1 MAKGKAMTDD
11 ELCTLIDHKI
21 GQSVGA
27 GKTADFVTADRLKAL
42 KYYKGEPL
50 GDEVDG
56 KSKVVSRDVAEAI
69 DAMMPSLLKIF
80 SSGDEVAHF
89 NATKPQDEAE
99 AAQRT
104 DYANWVWSQQNEGYL
119 NFHTWFKDAL
129 LEKLGTIKIWWEE
142 STDESRE
149 EYEGLTDDEFEALLE
164 DQDLELQE
172 HTETPDPAPQANQAV
187 NPQVP
192 QIPQM
197 PQLPAPGAAQPPN
210 GQNSQNSPNP
220 GQPQPPQASG
230 GPMQAIARALGL
242 IPQPKPPMLHDAV
255 FRRMHDE
262 SRVRVAPVPP
272 EETLINRQSGADELP
287 WGNRRRVTIADLI
300 EEFPKKEDLIRSLP
314 DEDSL
319 HSAERTERFVEEGS
333 GNRDGAAIDDETRMV
348 WVVDA
353 YFRVDFDGDGYA
365 EFRKVTTAGHDPGS
379 VGGILENCEYDSSPY
394 ACLTPIPMPHKLI
407 GMSIADQTVDIQ
419 EIKTTLIR
427 QGLNNVY
434 LQHGSE
440 VFVTGEVDYE
450 ALLNRR
456 PGNVIRGKPGS
467 SVTPFVVEP
476 MLADIQAT
484 IAYFDSVRD
493 QRTGSSR
500 TAPGPGA
507 DALDN
512 AYTQTAAGAAMVQTE
527 GQERIACIARTFAET
542 GVKAAFRRIDELVCK
557 HSTKSAM
564 LKLRGQWTEFNPGD
578 WKAKVDCSVTV
589 GLGTDNKTVQVG
601 QLTSLLTQVV
611 APIVQM
617 QAGLNGPIV
626 TAPSLHFILEK
637 LVQAMGFK
645 TADQMFP
652 DPTANPAPKAPPQ
665 PNPDMIKAQASIH
678 TTQMKAQAD
687 GQKTAATLASQERIA
702 QLKIDSEERIAQL
715 TGAVDR
721 ELGYAKIGV
730 DNKAID
736 TEVELKKRQHETDTA
751 FKVHGAQLD
760 AREADREDRSA
771 DVQNAKAQHDAE
783 HDTASLTQA
792 GSLARE
798 KQKSDASTSD
808 RDFQAKNPNFSPPN
822 PRKLIKV
829 GLTHDAGGMV
839 SAAKR
844 HFDDGT
850 IEDVPIARTQGNA

>member
-11 ELCTLIDHKI
+11 ELCSLIDHKI

-69 DAMMPSLLKIF
+69 DAMMPPLMKIF
-80 SSGDEVAHF
+80 SSGDEVVKF
-89 NATKPQDEAE
+89 DPRKPQDEAQ

-104 DYANWVWSQQNEGYL
+104 DYANWVWSTQNEGYL

-164 DQDLELQE
+164 DDDLELQE
-172 HTETPDPAPQANQAV
+172 HTETPDAAA
-187 NPQVP
+187 
-192 QIPQM
+192 M
-197 PQLPAPGAAQPPN
+197 PNGSQLASNLQPGAADL
-210 GQNSQNSPNP
+210 PNP
-220 GQPQPPQASG
+220 AQNGPPAPSG
-230 GPMQAIARALGL
+230 GPLQAIARALGL
-242 IPQPKPPMLHDAV
+242 IPAPKPPMLHDAV

-300 EEFPKKEDLIRSLP
+300 EEFPKKEELIRSLP
-314 DEDSL
+314 DEDYL
-319 HSAERTERFVEEGS
+319 HSAERTERFIEEGS
-333 GNRDGAAIDDETRMV
+333 ATRDGAAIDDETRMV
-348 WVVDA
+348 WVIDA

-419 EIKTTLIR
+419 EIKTTLVR
-427 QGLNNVY
+427 QALNNIY

-467 SVTPFVVEP
+467 SVTPMAVEP
-476 MLADIQAT
+476 MLQDIMT
-484 IAYFDSVRD
+484 SVSYFDTVRD

-507 DALDN
+507 DSLNN

-527 GQERIACIARTFAET
+527 GQERQAYIARTFAET
-542 GVKAAFRRIDELVCK
+542 GVKAAFRRIDELSCK
-557 HSTKSAM
+557 HQTKASM
-564 LKLRGQWTEFNPGD
+564 LKLRGQWVEMNPAD
-578 WKAKVDCSVTV
+578 WKAKVDCAPTV
-589 GLGTDNKTVQVG
+589 GLGTNNKTVEVQ
-601 QLTSLLTQVV
+601 QLMTLLTQII
-611 APIVQM
+611 AQIVQM
-617 QAGLNGPIV
+617 QGGLNGPIV
-626 TAPSLHFILEK
+626 NAQSLHFVLEK
-637 LVQAMGFK
+637 LVNAMGFK
-645 TADQMFP
+645 TADQFFP
-652 DPTANPAPKAPPQ
+652 DPTANPAPQAPPQ
-665 PNPDMIKAQASIH
+665 PNPDMIKAQALVH

-687 GQKTAATLASQERIA
+687 GQKTQATLASQERIA
-702 QLKIDSEERIAQL
+702 QLSA
-715 TGAVDR
+715 AVTR
-721 ELGYAKIGV
+721 ELGYAKIAV

-760 AREADREDRSA
+760 AREADREDRTA

-783 HDTASLTQA
+783 HDTATLTQS
-792 GSLARE
+792 GDQF
-798 KQKSDASTSD
+798 KTTQASAKATGD

-822 PRKLIKV
+822 PRKLIKMGV
-829 GLTHDAGGMV
+829 THDAGGMV
-839 SAAKR
+839 SAAQK

-850 IEDVPIARTQGNA
+850 VEEIPITRSQGNA

>member
-1 MAKGKAMTDD
+1 MAKGRAMTDD

-69 DAMMPSLLKIF
+69 DAMMPSIMKIF
-80 SSGDEVAHF
+80 ASGDEVVRF
-89 NATKPQDEAE
+89 NATRPQDEAE

-104 DYANWVWSQQNEGYL
+104 DYANWVWSTQNPGYL
-119 NFHTWFKDAL
+119 TFHTWFKDAF
-129 LEKLGTIKIWWEE
+129 LEKLGTVKTWWEE
-142 STDESRE
+142 STHETRE

-164 DQDLELQE
+164 DEDLELQE
-172 HTETPDPAPQANQAV
+172 HTETPDQNQSSLPQSR
-187 NPQVP
+187 QVGT
-192 QIPQM
+192 
-197 PQLPAPGAAQPPN
+197 PQLPPPGAAPAPAPAVSPN
-210 GQNSQNSPNP
+210 GPM
-220 GQPQPPQASG
+220 
-230 GPMQAIARALGL
+230 PMQGGAAAPVPAIGGALQAIGRALGL

-300 EEFPKKEDLIRSLP
+300 EEFPKKEELIRSLP
-314 DEDSL
+314 DEDYL
-319 HSAERTERFVEEGS
+319 HSAERSERFVEEGS

-407 GMSIADQTVDIQ
+407 GMSVADQTVDIQ
-419 EIKTTLIR
+419 EIKTTLVR

-440 VFVTGEVDYE
+440 VVVTGTGPVDYD

-456 PGNVIRGKPGS
+456 PGNVIRVGAG
-467 SVTPFVVEP
+467 VTVAPLVVEP
-476 MLADIQAT
+476 MLADIMT
-484 IAYFDSVRD
+484 SVSYFDTVRD
-493 QRTGSSR
+493 QRTGASR
-500 TAPGPGA
+500 IAPGPGA
-507 DALDN
+507 DSLNN
-512 AYTQTAAGAAMVQTE
+512 AYTQTLGGTE
-527 GQERIACIARTFAET
+527 KVESAGQERIEFYARTFAET
-542 GVKAAFRRIDELVCK
+542 GVKAVFQRIDELSCK
-557 HSTKSAM
+557 HQTRASM
-564 LKLRGQWTEFNPGD
+564 LKLRGQWVEMNPAD
-578 WKAKVDCSVTV
+578 WKAKVDCTPAV
-589 GLGTDNKTVQVG
+589 GLGTGNKTAQVA
-601 QLTSLLTQVV
+601 QLQGLLTQIV

-626 TAPSLHFILEK
+626 TAQSLHAIIEK

-645 TADQMFP
+645 NADQMFP

-665 PNPDMIKAQASIH
+665 PNPDMIKAQALVH

-702 QLKIDSEERIAQL
+702 QLNA
-715 TGAVDR
+715 AVER
-721 ELGYAKIGV
+721 ELGYAKIAV

-751 FKVHGAQLD
+751 FKAHGAQLD